1 MTVRLRLHFSLLLSI
16 SLVSVFL
23 KFIVFDLIWASSTTF
38 SSFSFLQ
45 SYLNKAGVA
54 LLLSFP
60 VLIAQRKTVYLI
72 THFLLDLFLIANLM
86 YFRTYYTAIPPES
99 YMLAGNLSDFTASVW
114 SSLSWADL
122 YFPLSTLTGWYI
134 SAKTNGLKPYTDKYR
149 ERISY
154 FLSLS
159 TVFLVAI
166 LFYINEGG
174 ILAENEKLQNANYY
188 TVRTPVFTVFGS
200 LYCDYFREETV
211 LTPGI
216 QSDIDEWFALE
227 AGDEGILDIEH
238 RKNCIV
244 ILAESFE
251 SWVLEREVE
260 GKEITPCLNALMK
273 EDNTVY
279 APHVLTQVKGGRSI
293 DAQLMLNTGL
303 LPIENGAYS
312 IKYPQTTYPS
322 LVKAFREKYGKVKS
336 YVMTVDK
343 DITWN
348 QRTVAEN
355 FGYDSLIWKKDF
367 VHDEKIGSRKKLGD
381 YSFLSQCAKKMSSE
395 ALWPPDVPVFV
406 QCVTY
411 SGHAPFK
418 LHDKYR
424 QISFSDSI
432 PQPMNDY
439 ITMANYTDRAIGNFI
454 RKLRANGKF
463 DDTMIIITGDH
474 EGLASDRKRLVNTSA
489 GKGVVSPERYTPFI
503 VLNAPLQLRY
513 EKVIGQID
521 LYPTIMDLLGLNAY
535 EWKGLGHS
543 ILKAHSPKYAVSPQL
558 EIVGETEDV
567 AEEYLIHAGKTWNI
581 SDHLIR
587 FNLLTKR

>member
-1 MTVRLRLHFSLLLSI
+1 MKMCYRQHFSRILLISI
-16 SLVSVFL
+16 VSVFL

-45 SYLNKAGVA
+45 SYINKAAAA
-54 LLLSFP
+54 LFLSFS
-60 VLIAQRKTVYLI
+60 VLVSQRKTVYAA

-86 YFRTYYTAIPPES
+86 YFRTYYTSIPLES
-99 YMLAGNLSDFTASVW
+99 YMLFSNLSDFTASVW

-134 SAKTNGLKPYTDKYR
+134 AAKTQDLKTYTDKYSQPV
-149 ERISY
+149 SY
-154 FLSLS
+154 FFSLS
-159 TVFLVAI
+159 AMSLAAFL
-166 LFYINEGG
+166 LYISKGG
-174 ILAENEKLQNANYY
+174 ILAEDEGLQNANYY
-188 TVRTPVFTVFGS
+188 TVRTPVFTLFGS
-200 LYCDYFREETV
+200 LYCDYFRKETV

-216 QSDIDEWFALE
+216 QSEIDEWFARNSADGGMIGLE
-227 AGDEGILDIEH
+227 Y
-238 RKNCIV
+238 RKSCIV

-260 GKEITPCLNALMK
+260 GKEITPYLNALLK
-273 EDNTVY
+273 EDCTVY

-312 IKYPQTTYPS
+312 IKYPQTVYPS
-322 LVKAFREKYGKVKS
+322 LVKAFNEKYGNGKS
-336 YVMTVDK
+336 CVMTVDK

-348 QRTVAEN
+348 QKMVAEN

-367 VHDEKIGSRKKLGD
+367 ILDEKIGSRNKLGD
-381 YSFLSQCAKKMSSE
+381 YSFLAQCAAKISRE
-395 ALWPPDVPVFV
+395 EFWPSDVPVFI

-418 LHDKYR
+418 LHDKYK

-439 ITMANYTDRAIGNFI
+439 ITMANYTDRAIGHFI
-454 RKLRANGKF
+454 EKLRANGKL

-503 VLNAPLQLRY
+503 AVNAPLNFRY

-521 LYPTIMDLLGLNAY
+521 LYPTIIDLLGLNSY

-543 ILKAHSPKYAVSPQL
+543 ILKADSPKFAVSPQQ
-558 EIVGETEDV
+558 EIVGDTEEIT
-567 AEEYLIHAGKTWNI
+567 EEELIHAGKAWNI
-581 SDHLIR
+581 SDYLIR
-587 FNLLTKR
+587 FNLLQ